1 MEDGRVIAERNTWND
16 PISPER
22 NAELIREHVERIK
35 KSGGIKARRE
45 QDRQFS
51 KIHDRMRKEHAALMD
66 KYPRKWVVMG
76 KDGVVAL
83 GDSLEEVVDEAHN
96 RGFRASDMAVEFLD
110 PDPPIYIL

>member
-1 MEDGRVIAERNTWND
+1 MEDGRVTVERNTWND
-16 PISPER
+16 PISPEM
-22 NAELIREHVERIK
+22 NAELIRDHVEKIK
-35 KSGGIKARRE
+35 KSGTAKARHEQLRE
-45 QDRQFS
+45 YS
-51 KIHDRMRKEHAALMD
+51 KIHHRLRKEHAALMD